1 MYIIANT
8 FSSENTLITK
18 AEDKR
23 NSNNEDAVYDKE
35 YEKDGSPTENI
46 NVYDKIRA
54 CTHPWYTA
62 LQISMNALVM
72 VELDGETDPLECLYS
87 RNSNNEDAVY
97 DKEYEKDGSP
107 TENINVYDKIRVCT
121 HPWYTA
127 LQISMNALVMV
138 ELDGETD
145 PLEK

>member
-8 FSSENTLITK
+8 FSSENSLITK

-72 VELDGETDPLECLYS
+72 VELDGETDPLE
-87 RNSNNEDAVY
+87 
-97 DKEYEKDGSP
+97 EYEKDGSP
-107 TENINVYDKIRVCT
+107 TENINVYDKIRACT

-145 PLEK
+145 PLEIKIKIKCFT